1 MIPMGKTI
9 AVANRKGG
17 VGKTTTA
24 ICLAYFLGLRDRNV
38 LLIDLDPQNALSAAL
53 IPKEQKGGGGVV
65 DILRGAAGPT
75 DVISH
80 TGLINVD
87 LVPYGTPESLFD
99 EHEALFAREDKKSL
113 FARFLSGLS
122 ESYHY
127 ILLDSPPGASAVVQ
141 FTLYHAE
148 SVIVPLQCQ
157 PLALRIIPRILND
170 IKQLIKTANPSLK
183 IEGVLLTM
191 YEFWNPVSQSIAD
204 QVLSFFPKQS
214 TFLRAVVRKSPA
226 FEEIFDRQKNPLL
239 QPNLP
244 EEILD
249 YDIMAQFI
257 LAREEESLSTSRM
270 PAPSEMS

>member
-1 MIPMGKTI
+1 MGKII

-24 ICLAYFLGLRDRNV
+24 ICLAHFLGRRDRNV

-53 IPKEQKGGGGVV
+53 LPEGQKAVAGVI

-75 DVISH
+75 DVVCRTAS
-80 TGLINVD
+80 LNVD
-87 LVPYGTPESLFD
+87 LIPYGTPQSLFD

-113 FARFLSGLS
+113 FTRFLGGLS

-127 ILLDSPPGASAVVQ
+127 ILLDSPPGASAIVQ

-170 IKQLIKTANPSLK
+170 IKQLIETANPSLK

-191 YEFWNPVSQSIAD
+191 YEFCNPPSCARSSAKAPP
-204 QVLSFFPKQS
+204 S
-214 TFLRAVVRKSPA
+214 RKSSTGKR
-226 FEEIFDRQKNPLL
+226 IRCC
-239 QPNLP
+239 NL
-244 EEILD
+244 ICRRNCS
-249 YDIMAQFI
+249 IT
-257 LAREEESLSTSRM
+257 TSWRN
-270 PAPSEMS
+270 